1 MARRDTFFLLVPAL
15 ICGIILF
22 SVLLLDIQLANF
34 QKTYFRE
41 VSNETKRNNFLIA
54 RTFRQLLEAN
64 DLERMQ
70 RLLNNRGPEP
80 MIVRIIARG
89 KGPILETPGVPEY
102 LAEHLREPEIREMFR
117 ENRKEDVLVRF
128 DPTLK
133 SFMLY
138 HCVHFEVG
146 PQQYLLIMASK
157 CSSMTLLVKQT
168 RLGILILT
176 VMGILLAAAL
186 IIHFC
191 FRVRSPLNR
200 LLASMS
206 RIAAGDLEY
215 PIYVPR
221 YGLVREI
228 AHCLGSLTE
237 QLKKQIV
244 SLRDGARER
253 EVILNALTEAIL
265 LIDEKGRAVRWNR
278 TACELFFPGTELQ
291 EADPPDCPPE
301 LLGCIGR
308 SGESGVRMEELRITR
323 CEREYQLL
331 VHAVAFVRDGERFCL
346 ISATDLSAI
355 RRLEACR
362 SEFISAIS
370 HEMKTPLTGIVGAV
384 EAIDNG
390 ALENQEYKERCI
402 RTLKLQSERL
412 HTLLL
417 NFLTLNSLESSG
429 PGAEG
434 LLPVTPTAVVRSAV
448 EVCRPAAEATGI
460 ELEIGACS
468 AEEFPG
474 DAQLLQQALNNLIS
488 NAILHSGTKRI
499 ELSAVREGDRQ
510 IDFRVRDWGRGIPEE
525 HRELIFR
532 RFYRVPGGSRNCGG
546 SGIGL
551 AIVKHVALYHRGRV
565 GVEFPPGGGAEF
577 HIVLPV

>member
-221 YGLVREI
+221 YGLVREV

-244 SLRDGARER
+244 SLRDGAR
-253 EVILNALTEAIL
+253 
-265 LIDEKGRAVRWNR
+265 
-278 TACELFFPGTELQ
+278 
-291 EADPPDCPPE
+291 
-301 LLGCIGR
+301 
-308 SGESGVRMEELRITR
+308 
-323 CEREYQLL
+323 
-331 VHAVAFVRDGERFCL
+331 
-346 ISATDLSAI
+346 
-355 RRLEACR
+355 
-362 SEFISAIS
+362 
-370 HEMKTPLTGIVGAV
+370 
-384 EAIDNG
+384 
-390 ALENQEYKERCI
+390 
-402 RTLKLQSERL
+402 
-412 HTLLL
+412 
-417 NFLTLNSLESSG
+417 
-429 PGAEG
+429 
-434 LLPVTPTAVVRSAV
+434 
-448 EVCRPAAEATGI
+448 
-460 ELEIGACS
+460 
-468 AEEFPG
+468 
-474 DAQLLQQALNNLIS
+474 
-488 NAILHSGTKRI
+488 
-499 ELSAVREGDRQ
+499 
-510 IDFRVRDWGRGIPEE
+510 
-525 HRELIFR
+525 
-532 RFYRVPGGSRNCGG
+532 
-546 SGIGL
+546 
-551 AIVKHVALYHRGRV
+551 
-565 GVEFPPGGGAEF
+565 
-577 HIVLPV
+577 